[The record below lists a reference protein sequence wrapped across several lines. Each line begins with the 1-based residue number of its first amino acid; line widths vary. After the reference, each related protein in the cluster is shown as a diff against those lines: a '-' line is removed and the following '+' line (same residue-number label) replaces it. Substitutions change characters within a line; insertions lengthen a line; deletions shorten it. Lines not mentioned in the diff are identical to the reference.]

1 MELSRANTN
10 KLKHCEQKEVLKTQL
25 AGGRSIFI
33 GYKQNKADELRLGW
47 PRTRPVN
54 KRVEGLNPA
63 PTDYHPSAQT
73 ISQIPIT

>member
-10 KLKHCEQKEVLKTQL
+10 KLKHCERKEVLKTQL
-25 AGGRSIFI
+25 AGGRSI
-33 GYKQNKADELRLGW
+33 GYKQNTANELRLGW

-54 KRVEGLNPA
+54 NRVEGLNPA